1 MQDRLGFGGGPTRVI
16 LWLIDWLVDLIVIH
30 VWFILL
36 YDLLEIIS

>member
-1 MQDRLGFGGGPTRVI
+1 MQDRLGFGWGPTRVI
-16 LWLIDWLVDLIVIH
+16 LWLIDWLVDLIVIY